1 MIPILYPANVDLSKV
16 GEYGGIGPLTEAL
29 TCVTRYEINGVQECT
44 LTYPVT
50 GTRYSDLTAGQ
61 IIGAATYHSR
71 MGVGAFRIYKIT
83 RPIGGV
89 VTINARQVAAYDL
102 QGCLCKP
109 FTASGLYDAFEK
121 IRTHVVTSLPV
132 GIYTSFDRTGAFE
145 LDRLASVWEV
155 LGLLIQT
162 YGGEI
167 YTSQS
172 SLYLMELLQLHTTAG
187 EIRYGSNMLTLDH
200 IFDIGDLYSGV
211 LPYWEKTEDD
221 VTNRIYGS
229 IQRASG
235 TYPVDRILSLDASG
249 EFEEQP
255 TLAQLNA
262 YGASFITTSGV
273 GVPVENLKVSFVEL
287 ENFPEVYYGDFMKVY
302 FPLMGIT
309 TEARVTGGE
318 YNTLLDRFN
327 SLTIGAS
334 RTNIAQT
341 ITNQQKEIAANASA
355 ISGQSSALSAA
366 ATRGDVA
373 AAITAAQAI
382 VAQTITAGAL
392 TIESKASGKVVTL
405 DITGTGSATLPA
417 TPAAAVHCY
426 ETTAGGT
433 AEITIDATGAITV
446 TGPGGVVHITY
457 LAI

>member
-1 MIPILYPANVDLSKV
+1 MIPILYPADVNLGQV
-16 GEYGGIGPLTEAL
+16 GNYGGIGPLTEAIS
-29 TCVTRYEINGVQECT
+29 CVTRYEINGVQECT

-50 GTRYSDLTAGQ
+50 GARYPELAAGQ
-61 IIGAATYHSR
+61 IIGAKIYNSR
-71 MGVGAFRIYKIT
+71 YGVGSFRIYKIT

-109 FTASGLYDAFEK
+109 FTASGLYDAFDK
-121 IRTHVVTSLPV
+121 IRANVVTPLPV
-132 GIYTSFDRTGAFE
+132 AIYTAFDRTGAFE
-145 LDRLASVWEV
+145 LDHVASVWEV
-155 LGLLIQT
+155 LGMLIST
-162 YGGEI
+162 FGGEI
-167 YTSQS
+167 FTSQS
-172 SLYLMELLQLHTTAG
+172 TLYLMETLQLNNNPG

-211 LPYWEKTEDD
+211 LPYWEKNEND
-221 VTNRIYGS
+221 VTTRIYGS
-229 IQRASG
+229 VQRASG
-235 TYPVDRILSLDASG
+235 TYPVDRILSLNASS
-249 EFEEQP
+249 EFDEQP
-255 TLAQLNA
+255 TVAQLNA
-262 YGASFITTSGV
+262 YGASFVVASGI

-287 ENFPEVYYGDFMKVY
+287 ENFPEIFYGDIMKVY

-309 TEARVTGGE
+309 TEARITGGE
-318 YNTLLDRFN
+318 YNVLLDRFN
-327 SLTIGAS
+327 SLNIGAN

-341 ITNQQKEIAANASA
+341 ITNQQKEIAANSSA

-373 AAITAAQAI
+373 AAITASQAI
-382 VAQTITAGAL
+382 VAQTVTAGGL

-405 DITGTGSATLPA
+405 DITGTGTASLPA
-417 TPAAAVHCY
+417 VPAAAVHCY

-433 AEITIDATGAITV
+433 AEITIDATGVITV
-446 TGPGGVVHITY
+446 TGPGGVVHLTY